1 MDVNGYY
8 KLSLLNLTIKE
19 FRMCDI
25 TAISDDR
32 ATLGNTPGV
41 LDSGIQYW
49 IISSVVLAP
58 QEDICV
64 GDY

>member
-1 MDVNGYY
+1 
-8 KLSLLNLTIKE
+8 
-19 FRMCDI
+19 MCDI